1 MRVWG
6 SQRLSQDH
14 VTRKLQNWDSDPVSS
29 SESETNERE
38 EELCWNIYNI
48 FFLIALENI
57 LKK

>member
-14 VTRKLQNWDSDPVSS
+14 ITHNLQNWDSDPVSS
-29 SESETNERE
+29 SESETNDRE
-38 EELCWNIYNI
+38 EELCWNICDI